1 MHLGGSFSE
10 ISVQLVPLR
19 GIVQNLPSTEQLR
32 DFQRAVQA
40 VRDSRNATRV
50 LSLREPTTFRAL
62 ESCRVFRL
70 RRALAAILKPR
81 LFFWFFIS

>member
-10 ISVQLVPLR
+10 ISAQLVPLR
-19 GIVQNLPSTEQLR
+19 GILVQNNLR

-70 RRALAAILKPR
+70 RRALAAI
-81 LFFWFFIS
+81 